1 MKLFILGLL
10 GAIAAGLIC
19 GVAAAANVE
28 PMAIL
33 FKYIGLG
40 CLIMAFVGLV
50 QAIIG
55 FFD

>member
-19 GVAAAANVE
+19 GIASAANVE
-28 PMAIL
+28 AMAVL

-40 CLIMAFVGLV
+40 GLIMAFVGLV
-50 QAIIG
+50 QCITS